1 MNQSSSIARWVNS
14 TSAVL
19 CSYCK
24 ENWPPGSYVSWNYQ
38 HGYAE
43 GCLECKTAPLEIVK
57 AAAKNELKK
66 VKSAFDTST
75 QTPAPSPRPR
85 GLLRDSPNPDV
96 TSEPQS
102 KLATATSHKNSK
114 TAAYVAPALNSPEP
128 TDKIENDNNGETTM
142 ATPTTT
148 NTSVQTLVSITSDRN
163 ASFFTNVMNAA
174 SAGAELGS
182 AGAASGSA
190 TDFVIKRVSKTWPTA
205 GMFIS
210 ATPLV
215 RPALDFAVPVGVG
228 LVTWNKLVPGVS
240 AERQEKIANWCL
252 VAISSHVDT
261 IMSKVGRDFFSS
273 LFKHMENAVEEW
285 NANPLGG

>member
-1 MNQSSSIARWVNS
+1 M
-14 TSAVL
+14 
-19 CSYCK
+19 K
-24 ENWPPGSYVSWNYQ
+24 
-38 HGYAE
+38 
-43 GCLECKTAPLEIVK
+43 CKTAPLEIVQ

-75 QTPAPSPRPR
+75 QTPAPA
-85 GLLRDSPNPDV
+85 PDPYV
-96 TSEPQS
+96 ASEPQY

-114 TAAYVAPALNSPEP
+114 TAAYVAPALNSPKP

-174 SAGAELGS
+174 SAGAELGA

-215 RPALDFAVPVGVG
+215 RPVLDFAVPVGVG

-285 NANPLGG
+285 NTNPLGG

>member
-1 MNQSSSIARWVNS
+1 MNQSSPTTRWVNS

-19 CSYCK
+19 CYYCR
-24 ENWPPGSYVSWNYQ
+24 ENWPPGSYVSWNYE
-38 HGYAE
+38 HGYAD
-43 GCLECKTAPLEIVK
+43 GCLKCKPAPPEIVK

-75 QTPAPSPRPR
+75 QTPAPA
-85 GLLRDSPNPDV
+85 PNPDV

-114 TAAYVAPALNSPEP
+114 TAAYVAPALDSPKP
-128 TDKIENDNNGETTM
+128 TDKIENDNGETTM
-142 ATPTTT
+142 ATPTT

-174 SAGAELGS
+174 SAGLDLGA

-205 GMFIS
+205 GVFIS

>member
-1 MNQSSSIARWVNS
+1 MK
-14 TSAVL
+14 
-19 CSYCK
+19 CK
-24 ENWPPGSYVSWNYQ
+24 PAPP
-38 HGYAE
+38 
-43 GCLECKTAPLEIVK
+43 EIVK
-57 AAAKNELKK
+57 AAEKNELKK

-75 QTPAPSPRPR
+75 QTSAPSPKPRPAAR
-85 GLLRDSPNPDV
+85 ASSNPDV

-114 TAAYVAPALNSPEP
+114 TAAYVAPALNSPKP

-148 NTSVQTLVSITSDRN
+148 TNTSVQTLVSITSDSN

-174 SAGAELGS
+174 SAGLDLGA
-182 AGAASGSA
+182 AGAAAGSA
-190 TDFVIKRVSKTWPTA
+190 TDFIVKRVSKAWPTA

-215 RPALDFAVPVGVG
+215 RPVLDFAVPVGVG
-228 LVTWNKLVPGVS
+228 LVTWNKMVPGVS

>member
-1 MNQSSSIARWVNS
+1 MNQSASITRWVNVA
-14 TSAVL
+14 SAVQ
-19 CSYCK
+19 CYYCK

-38 HGYAE
+38 GEYAE
-43 GCLECKTAPLEIVK
+43 GCLKCHPAPPEFVK
-57 AAAKNELKK
+57 AAAKNDLKK

-75 QTPAPSPRPR
+75 QTPAPA
-85 GLLRDSPNPDV
+85 PNPDV

-148 NTSVQTLVSITSDRN
+148 TTNTSVQTLVSITSDRN

-174 SAGAELGS
+174 SAGAELGA

-205 GMFIS
+205 GVFIS

-215 RPALDFAVPVGVG
+215 RPVLDFAVPVGVG

-285 NANPLGG
+285 NTNPLGG

>member
-1 MNQSSSIARWVNS
+1 
-14 TSAVL
+14 L
-19 CSYCK
+19 K
-24 ENWPPGSYVSWNYQ
+24 
-38 HGYAE
+38 
-43 GCLECKTAPLEIVK
+43 CKTAPLEIVQS
-57 AAAKNELKK
+57 AAKNDLKK

-85 GLLRDSPNPDV
+85 PAARAPDV

-102 KLATATSHKNSK
+102 ELATATSHKNSK

-128 TDKIENDNNGETTM
+128 TDKIENDNNNGETTM
-142 ATPTTT
+142 ATPTTTT

-174 SAGAELGS
+174 SAGAELGA

-205 GMFIS
+205 GAFIS

-215 RPALDFAVPVGVG
+215 RPTMDFVVPLGVGV
-228 LVTWNKLVPGVS
+228 VTWNKLVPGVS